1 MLVNDL
7 RKLLQSRLN
16 TISGLS
22 SGRAKPDDVIEE
34 DEIYYGYELTTSAE
48 NYGLEYQYSELSITL
63 TGRLV
68 SKNKSVATM
77 DSYAN
82 QIAEVLKELR
92 FRYTIQDVTEYD
104 KINKVIINGHTSLNE
119 VNNYLR

>member
-7 RKLLQSRLN
+7 RKLLQSKLN

-68 SKNKSVATM
+68 SKNKSLATM

-104 KINKVIINGHTSLNE
+104 KINKVLINGHTSLNE

>member
-1 MLVNDL
+1 MINDL
-7 RKLLQSRLN
+7 RVLLQSRLSQ
-16 TISGLS
+16 IEGLT

-34 DEIYYGYELTTSAE
+34 DEIYYGYELTTSAN
-48 NYGLEYQYSELSITL
+48 NYGLEYEFSDLSITL

-68 SKNKSVATM
+68 SKNRSLSTM
-77 DSYAN
+77 DEYAK
-82 QIAEVLKELR
+82 QISDALKDLR

-104 KINKVIINGHTSLNE
+104 KVNKYIINGYVSLNE

>member
-7 RKLLQSRLN
+7 RKLLQSKLN

-68 SKNKSVATM
+68 SKNKSLATM

-92 FRYTIQDVTEYD
+92 FRYIIQDVTEYD
-104 KINKVIINGHTSLNE
+104 KINKVLINGHTSLNE